1 MGHMRRM
8 KAYEGVPRP
17 ERRKMTAGKSIVEH
31 DRALD
36 EKAMVYHLHQQLS
49 ARLAETK

>member
-1 MGHMRRM
+1 M

-17 ERRKMTAGKSIVEH
+17 ERQKMTAGKSIVKSEQ
-31 DRALD
+31 APD
-36 EKAMVYHLHQQLS
+36 EEAMVKHLTEQLS